1 MSMCARSMSTMS
13 KLSIIIPVYYNEDT
27 LELLYADLKEKV
39 LDKIGEYEIVMIDDG
54 SEDCSWS
61 IMMSIAKKDLNVK
74 LIKLSRNFGS
84 HVAILAGLEKCTGD
98 CAVIKAADLQED
110 SELLLEMYE
119 SWKKG
124 NNVVLA
130 ARKDREEGK
139 TQKFFA
145 TLYYKMVRK
154 FISAKMPEG
163 GFDIFLIDRKV
174 IDVLKLLDEK
184 NSAITLQVLWSGFQT
199 DVIYYVRRERKVG
212 KSRWTIAKKIKLVI
226 DSLLG
231 FSYLPI
237 RFMTAVGSVCF
248 FGSLVWSVVLFI
260 QKLVI
265 GIPIQ
270 GWTTLMIMLL
280 LTSGLIMLM
289 LGILGEYIWRC
300 LDASRK
306 RPPYIIERELHIE
319 DERENKYF

>member
-1 MSMCARSMSTMS
+1 MS
-13 KLSIIIPVYYNEDT
+13 KLSIIIPVYFNEET

-39 LDKIGEYEIVMIDDG
+39 LCKIEDYEIIMIDDG
-54 SEDCSWS
+54 SEDKSWFV
-61 IMMSIAKKDLNVK
+61 MNNIAKSDTNIK

-84 HVAILAGLEKCTGD
+84 HAAILAGLCKCTGN

-130 ARKDREEGK
+130 ARQNREEGRV
-139 TQKFFA
+139 QKIFA
-145 TLYYKMVRK
+145 AIYYKMVRK
-154 FISAKMPEG
+154 FISSKMPRG

-174 IDVLKLLDEK
+174 IEVLKLLDEK
-184 NSAITLQVLWSGFQT
+184 NSAITLQVLWSGFRT
-199 DVIYYVRRERKVG
+199 DVIYYVRRERKLG
-212 KSRWTIAKKIKLVI
+212 KSRWTIAKKIKLVL

-237 RFMTAVGSVCF
+237 RFMTAVGSICF
-248 FGSLVWSVVLFI
+248 FVSVGWSIVLFF
-260 QKLVI
+260 QKIVA

-270 GWTTLMIMLL
+270 GWTTLMIMIL
-280 LTSGLIMLM
+280 LTSGLMMLM

-306 RPPYIIERELHIE
+306 RPPYIVEKERCF
-319 DERENKYF
+319 ENEKECNNL